1 MVGVPAGTTSYFGS
15 NQVTRL
21 PSVSIFKP
29 TVVRNKV
36 PTKAG
41 VWWMAWRCPETG
53 KQFRVSTGAREKS
66 VARQIAQEKERN
78 LLLDPLGLVP
88 QLTPN
93 RSWTEFV
100 KEFLHHI
107 KAKNRPG
114 TEYTY
119 AISLNHLTD
128 FAKPVLLRDVSV
140 AVLQNFVRHRSDSQA
155 KPATVNKDLRSIRSA
170 MKWADQRGYFR
181 CPSFKGLFVREDV
194 KVPVVIPGAHIEAM
208 LGCLENPVIGLKVR
222 PAGWWKV
229 FLNIIY
235 GLGLRRNEAMGLTWN
250 TLDFDRKWIT
260 IKSETSKG
268 RRDRQLPVGEKL
280 LNVLLEWNRCQ
291 TTRPK
296 PTDKILPWEKR
307 SLRQL
312 YSDWKTIITAAGLP
326 EGISYVPKHY
336 RSTCGSELIQNG
348 TPSMVVKDFLGHSTV
363 TTTERFYVNTGQSL
377 QAAVDK
383 REKQQTSRS

>member
-1 MVGVPAGTTSYFGS
+1 
-15 NQVTRL
+15 L

-66 VARQIAQEKERN
+66 VARQIAREKERR
-78 LLLDPLGLVP
+78 LLLDPFGLEP

-100 KEFLHHI
+100 KEFLQHI

-114 TEYTY
+114 TECTY
-119 AISLNHLTD
+119 AISLNHLTGY
-128 FAKPVLLRDVSV
+128 AKPVLLRDVSP
-140 AVLQNFVRHRSDSQA
+140 AVLQNFVRHRSDSKA

-170 MKWADQRGYFR
+170 LKWADQRGYIP

-194 KVPVVIPGAHIEAM
+194 KAPVVIPSEHVAAM
-208 LGCLENPVIGLKVR
+208 LTALGSPTIDLKVR
-222 PAGWWKV
+222 PSSWWKV
-229 FLNIIY
+229 FLSIIY
-235 GLGLRRNEAMGLTWN
+235 GLGLRRSEALGLKWN
-250 TLDFDRKWIT
+250 VLDFDSKWIT
-260 IKSETSKG
+260 ILSETSKG
-268 RRDRQLPVGEKL
+268 RKDRQLPVGEKL
-280 LNVLLEWNRCQ
+280 INVLQEWYTCH
-291 TTRPK
+291 TPRPQ
-296 PTDKILPWEKR
+296 PTDKILPWEKQ

-312 YSDWKTIITAAGLP
+312 YLDWKAISKAAGFP
-326 EGISYVPKHY
+326 DGIRYVPKNY

-363 TTTERFYVNTGQSL
+363 TTTEKFYVNTSQSL
-377 QAAVDK
+377 RAAVDR
-383 REKQQTSRS
+383 REHMK